1 MLEEF
6 FLDGR
11 HSLVLLEKLACARPV
26 VHGFQVRLL
35 REGGGRGLRLRLEGS
50 EATGLAARSRA
61 GDLRW
66 RSSIPTPVIEL
77 RGPSLE
83 VRLSNFVH
91 GLRSIL
97 AQGCA
102 GNLSGRL
109 FRLLRQEAGRR
120 LGVFVE
126 FEDVDFEIRGCDL
139 WQAWRKPV
147 LVENGSGTNG
157 RFGRSGGA
165 EGAQAGGTWDAPHRR
180 GTEEVDRR
188 PGRTVV

>member
-1 MLEEF
+1 MW
-6 FLDGR
+6 
-11 HSLVLLEKLACARPV
+11 
-26 VHGFQVRLL
+26 
-35 REGGGRGLRLRLEGS
+35 LRLEGS

-109 FRLLRQEAGRR
+109 FRLLCQEAGRR

-139 WQAWRKPV
+139 WQLGVSPFSWRTAAGRMGASDDPEARKARRLEGPV
-147 LVENGSGTNG
+147 MRLTDEE
-157 RFGRSGGA
+157 RSRWVGDLGV
-165 EGAQAGGTWDAPHRR
+165 RR
-180 GTEEVDRR
+180 WEEQPSSSPVASSQL
-188 PGRTVV
+188 G